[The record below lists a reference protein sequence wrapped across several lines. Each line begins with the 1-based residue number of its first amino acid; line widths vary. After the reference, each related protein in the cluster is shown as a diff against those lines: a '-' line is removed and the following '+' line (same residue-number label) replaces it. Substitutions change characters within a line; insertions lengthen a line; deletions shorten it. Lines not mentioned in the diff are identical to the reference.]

1 MMDVIRLQE
10 LHYRWPGQTRDTLA
24 IRELQVRQGEHL
36 FIRGASGSG
45 KTTLLNLLAGI
56 LVPASGKLTLLGK
69 DLHGM
74 GSSVRDRFR
83 ADHMGVI
90 FQQFNLLPYLS
101 VQENVQLPCHF
112 SALRKQRAGDMQA
125 STGRLLD
132 HLGLDAGLRS
142 RPVTE
147 LSVGQ
152 QQRVAVARALIG
164 NPELI
169 IADEP
174 TSALD
179 SDTRDGFLDLLFQEA
194 EAQGSTIVFVSH
206 DPHIASHFPQTVD
219 LREVNGLPPHP
230 SPTPR
235 GRGNTP

>member
-1 MMDVIRLQE
+1 MNVIELQN
-10 LHYRWPGQTRDTLA
+10 LHYRWHSQIRDTLA
-24 IRELQVRQGEHL
+24 IANLHVAQGEHL
-36 FIRGASGSG
+36 FIKGASGSG

-56 LVPASGKLTLLGK
+56 LTPTSGSLSILGQA
-69 DLHGM
+69 LHSM
-74 GSSVRDRFR
+74 GSSARDRFR

-101 VQENVQLPCHF
+101 VLENVQLPCHF
-112 SALRKQRAGDMQA
+112 STRRKQQAGNTLVEA
-125 STGRLLD
+125 NRLLD
-132 HLGLDAGLRS
+132 HLGLDADLRNRS
-142 RPVTE
+142 VTD

-179 SDTRDGFLDLLFQEA
+179 TDTRDGFLDLLFREA
-194 EAQGSTIVFVSH
+194 EAQGSTILFVSH
-206 DPHIASHFPQTVD
+206 DPHIASHFPRVVD
-219 LREVNGLPPHP
+219 LREVNQP
-230 SPTPR
+230 
-235 GRGNTP
+235 

>member
-1 MMDVIRLQE
+1 MNVIELTH
-10 LHYRWPGQTRDTLA
+10 LHYRWAGQTRDTLA
-24 IRELQVRQGEHL
+24 IAGLHVQQGEHL

-56 LVPASGKLTLLGK
+56 LVPTSGSLTMLGQG
-69 DLHGM
+69 LQGM
-74 GSSVRDRFR
+74 GSSARDRFR

-101 VQENVQLPCHF
+101 VLENVQLPCHF
-112 SALRKQRAGDMQA
+112 SRRRQQKAGDMQA
-125 STGRLLD
+125 SAHHLLE
-132 HLGLDAGLRS
+132 HLGLNAGLRA
-142 RPVTE
+142 RPVTD

-164 NPELI
+164 SPEII

-179 SDTRDGFLDLLFQEA
+179 TDTRDSFLQLLFQEA

-206 DPHIASHFPQTVD
+206 DPHIASHFLRVVD
-219 LREVNGLPPHP
+219 LSEVNRP
-230 SPTPR
+230 
-235 GRGNTP
+235 

>member
-1 MMDVIRLQE
+1 MNVIE
-10 LHYRWPGQTRDTLA
+10 LHNLRYRWRGQTSDTLA
-24 IRELQVRQGEHL
+24 IADLHVRTGEHL

-56 LVPASGKLTLLGK
+56 LVPASGSLEILGQAVYTL
-69 DLHGM
+69 D
-74 GSSVRDRFR
+74 GSARDRFR

-101 VQENVQLPCHF
+101 VLENVQLPCYF
-112 SALRKQRAGDMQA
+112 SSRRKQQVGDLQA
-125 STGRLLD
+125 SAYRLLD
-132 HLGLDAGLRS
+132 HLGLDAGLRH
-142 RPVTE
+142 RAVTE

-164 NPELI
+164 SPELI

-179 SDTRDGFLDLLFQEA
+179 TDTRDSFLDLLFREA
-194 EAQGSTIVFVSH
+194 EAQGSTIIFVSH
-206 DPHIASHFPQTVD
+206 DPHIASHFPRVVD
-219 LREVNGLPPHP
+219 LRELNQP
-230 SPTPR
+230 
-235 GRGNTP
+235 

>member
-1 MMDVIRLQE
+1 MNVIELSK
-10 LHYRWPGQTRDTLA
+10 LHYRWPRQPRDTLA
-24 IRELQVRQGEHL
+24 IAGLHVQQGEHL

-56 LVPASGKLTLLGK
+56 LTPTSGSLTILGQG
-69 DLHGM
+69 LQAL
-74 GSSVRDRFR
+74 GSSARDRFR

-101 VQENVQLPCHF
+101 VLENVQLPCHF
-112 SALRKQRAGDMQA
+112 SARRKQQAGDMQA
-125 STGRLLD
+125 SAQRLLA
-132 HLGLDAGLRS
+132 HLGLDADLQHRS
-142 RPVTE
+142 VSG

-164 NPELI
+164 SPELI

-179 SDTRDGFLDLLFQEA
+179 TDTRDGFLDLLFREA

-206 DPHIASHFPQTVD
+206 DPHIAGHFARVVD
-219 LREVNGLPPHP
+219 LG
-230 SPTPR
+230 SI
-235 GRGNTP
+235 NTASMVQ